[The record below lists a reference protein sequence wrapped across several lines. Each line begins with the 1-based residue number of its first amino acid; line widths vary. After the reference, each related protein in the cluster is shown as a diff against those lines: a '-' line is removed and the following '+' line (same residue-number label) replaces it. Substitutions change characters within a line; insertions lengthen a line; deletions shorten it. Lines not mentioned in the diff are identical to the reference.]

1 MPGQV
6 PGIRSFEDCL
16 AHRAKHEAAPDR
28 ALPSLAGNCY
38 VHAEAGSIG
47 CDSVTGA
54 RVDSRRQEYPMKTS
68 VLGLA
73 LVMSVVSAMS
83 VVSTVPAAARGGS
96 AGWPG
101 TVGPSY
107 PYPSYCEICGAPWVA
122 APPPSRVVVRHYK
135 PRPRAN

>member
-1 MPGQV
+1 MC
-6 PGIRSFEDCL
+6 I
-16 AHRAKHEAAPDR
+16 AK
-28 ALPSLAGNCY
+28 
-38 VHAEAGSIG
+38 AGSTG

-54 RVDSRRQEYPMKTS
+54 RTDARRQEYPMKPS

-73 LVMSVVSAMS
+73 LAMSVVSMS

-107 PYPSYCEICGAPWVA
+107 PYPSYCEQCGAWWVTA
-122 APPPSRVVVRHYK
+122 APPARPVVRHYK
-135 PRPRAN
+135 PRPRPN